1 MMNRKYRCLALALL
15 ACLILAGCARSGD
28 SSDDDRRGGFYGGV
42 EGGMTRR

>member
-28 SSDDDRRGGFYGGV
+28 SSDDDRRGFYAGV
-42 EGGMTRR
+42 EAGMTRAR